1 MKVGDTVYHYENW
14 SRSVMRGVIKKIS
27 KYVKVEDDYVVNENG
42 GEVCYCPGETYCK
55 KEQLYSSAEAAYEEQ
70 LKAQQNKIKEYCDQI
85 KSIEDL
91 VKFSIDHCL
100 NGEEYTDYE
109 ARRAYINR
117 VSDLL
122 GIKLED

>member
-14 SRSVMRGVIKKIS
+14 GGSVMRGVIKKIS

-42 GEVCYCPGETYCK
+42 GEVCYCPNVTYRK

-70 LKAQQNKIKEYCDQI
+70 LKVQQNKIKEYCDQI